1 MKKLMF
7 LAIALLTVGTVSAQR
22 RYPSP
27 RRYPNQ
33 GQGREQRRE
42 QRDDFYHVKFGIVG
56 GVNISNLV
64 NVNNTNY
71 STDTKAGLNIGASLD
86 IPIIKPLAFEG
97 EVLYSAK
104 GYRANTVDGDFTQR
118 SNFIDVPLLAK
129 LQLAQGFNLV
139 VGPQISFLTS
149 TTNIYRSG
157 FNTVKEDVYTKDA
170 DGYTKSLIGGV
181 VGVGIDL
188 SPNVELRGRY
198 TLDLQNNDNVGT
210 YAPQYRNQVWQIG
223 LGFKFW

>member
-1 MKKLMF
+1 MKKLTF
-7 LAIALLTVGTVSAQR
+7 LVIALLAVGTVSAQR

-33 GQGREQRRE
+33 GQSNQRD
-42 QRDDFYHVKFGIVG
+42 RDDFYHVKFGIVG

-64 NVNNTNY
+64 NVNNNNY

-86 IPIIKPLAFEG
+86 IPIIKPLTFEG
-97 EVLYSAK
+97 EVLYSQK

-129 LQLAQGFNLV
+129 LQLAPGFNFV

-149 TTNIYRSG
+149 TQNIYRSG
-157 FNTVKEDVYTKDA
+157 FVTTREDVYNRDA
-170 DGYTKSLIGGV
+170 DGYNKSIIDGV

-198 TLDLQNNDNVGT
+198 TLDLQNNDSNGT

>member
-1 MKKLMF
+1 MKNFIF
-7 LAIALLTVGTVSAQR
+7 LAIALLAAGAVNAQR

-33 GQGREQRRE
+33 GHSYQR

-64 NVNNTNY
+64 NVDNNNY
-71 STDTKAGLNIGASLD
+71 STDTKAGLHIGGSLD
-86 IPIIKPLAFEG
+86 IPIIKPLTFEG
-97 EVLYSAK
+97 EVLYSQK

-129 LQLAQGFNLV
+129 LQLAPGFNLV

-149 TTNIYRSG
+149 TQNIYRSG
-157 FNTVKEDVYTKDA
+157 FVVTREDVYNRDA
-170 DGYTKSLIGGV
+170 DGYNKSLIDGV

-198 TLDLQNNDNVGT
+198 TLDLQNNDNNGQ

>member
-1 MKKLMF
+1 MKRLVI
-7 LAIALLTVGTVSAQR
+7 LAIALVTAGTVSAQR
-22 RYPSP
+22 RYPAP
-27 RRYPNQ
+27 RQYPNQ
-33 GQGREQRRE
+33 SQRHVRGPV
-42 QRDDFYHVKFGIVG
+42 DDFYHVKFGLVAG
-56 GVNISNLV
+56 ANISNLV
-64 NVNNTNY
+64 NVDNSNFT
-71 STDTKAGLNIGASLD
+71 TDTKWGWNVGGSLD

-97 EVLYSAK
+97 EVLFSQK
-104 GYRANTVDGDFTQR
+104 GYRANTADGDFTQR

-129 LQLAQGFNLV
+129 LQLAPGFNVV
-139 VGPQISFLTS
+139 VGPQISFLMS
-149 TTNIYRSG
+149 TQNIYRSG
-157 FNTVKEDVYTKDA
+157 FTVTREDVYNRDA

-181 VGVGIDL
+181 VGIGVDL